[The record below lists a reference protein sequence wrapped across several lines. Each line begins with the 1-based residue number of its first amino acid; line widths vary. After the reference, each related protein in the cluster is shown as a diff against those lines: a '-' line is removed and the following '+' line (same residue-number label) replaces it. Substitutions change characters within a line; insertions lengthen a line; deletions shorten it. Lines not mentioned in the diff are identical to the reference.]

1 MNTSC
6 RFISFLCSC
15 NESKRILYRTLHTP
29 NGVHITSMS
38 LQAMAGMKL
47 LYRNREVLEKNLII
61 VEEKILFLYLIIT
74 MIPKS
79 APMPPSD
86 WKRKCWLITDA
97 PPKLKP
103 VWQINAEAFER
114 QKRKKISPISQ
125 KKRDR
130 LKKEWTEKALFF
142 SVWQSRA
149 DRHGRHWCEIC
160 GCEVKEPRAWCFS
173 HNLSKWRYPEYRLF
187 DKNITLVCSP
197 ECHQEND
204 RRNKGRDQEFIKL
217 FSKQH

>member
-1 MNTSC
+1 MD
-6 RFISFLCSC
+6 FLDFL
-15 NESKRILYRTLHTP
+15 RARDLAYDTP
-29 NGVHITSMS
+29 NGVYITSMS

-47 LYRNREVLEKNLII
+47 LYRNREVLEKKNLII

-149 DRHGRHWCEIC
+149 DRHGRHWCEVC